1 MMTQAAQSALRR
13 GQLPPSLSLTLHLES
28 DSLTRILSE
37 CSTVIEQY
45 TKNVR
50 FCIICNYVNKIIP
63 AIQSRCTRF
72 RCPSLFSLLTSEPLT
87 NWSKGWWFV
96 QVRTFTKNW
105 SWETFTT
112 CHRRWKVRSSCS
124 PITSPPKADRCG
136 VAEYSCQITQD
147 GRQALLKLSRGD
159 MRRALN
165 VLQVSFFFS
174 PPLRLSSL
182 TPHSPVRSGSN

>member
-13 GQLPPSLSLTLHLES
+13 GQLPFLSLSPSLSSSS
-28 DSLTRILSE
+28 DSLMRILSE

-72 RCPSLFSLLTSEPLT
+72 RCASLLSLLTSEALT
-87 NWSKGWWFV
+87 DWSKGCWFA
-96 QVRTFTKNW
+96 QVRTFTENW

-112 CHRRWKVRSSCS
+112 CHRCWKVRSSCS
-124 PITSPPKADRCG
+124 PTTSPFGADRVHWWCTA
-136 VAEYSCQITQD
+136 VKSHKMD
-147 GRQALLKLSRGD
+147 DKHS
-159 MRRALN
+159 
-165 VLQVSFFFS
+165 S
-174 PPLRLSSL
+174 SSL
-182 TPHSPVRSGSN
+182 EETCDELSTFFK